1 MEDTLVDAISVEDIS
16 VEDIPVKDISVE
28 YNSVE
33 DVSYRNTKKP
43 IDIIY
48 TKDVDLTL
56 CVNNH

>member
-1 MEDTLVDAISVEDIS
+1 MEDISADDIS
-16 VEDIPVKDISVE
+16 VEDIPVKGISVE
-28 YNSVE
+28 DNSVE
-33 DVSYRNTKKP
+33 DVSQEQP

>member
-1 MEDTLVDAISVEDIS
+1 MEDISADDIS
-16 VEDIPVKDISVE
+16 VEDIPVKGISVE
-28 YNSVE
+28 DNSVE

-48 TKDVDLTL
+48 TKDVDSTL

>member
-1 MEDTLVDAISVEDIS
+1 MEDISADDISAEEIPVKGISVED
-16 VEDIPVKDISVE
+16 
-28 YNSVE
+28 NSVE
-33 DVSYRNTKKP
+33 DVSCMNTKKS